1 MLKVEGLLIWV
12 EGLLSCFMVW
22 VEGLLSLVLW
32 VRLGVIRPLVEGLLV
47 LVVGF
52 KSLPL
57 FGLDDAP

>member
-1 MLKVEGLLIWV
+1 MGGRIVKLFYGLGGRIV
-12 EGLLSCFMVW
+12 NSGSV
-22 VEGLLSLVLW
+22 GK
-32 VRLGVIRPLVEGLLV
+32 LGVIRPLVEGLLV